1 MTRYGL
7 VSIALLGALGVVR
20 SARADELAIEDVSK
34 LTVQNLAELQAAREH
49 ATAAE
54 RQSSGTRSRLF
65 PSVHVSE
72 EYQYWNKAF
81 APTVQFPGAPPV
93 TFPVRNQQTN
103 LFVVSGRQPL
113 LGLLRGTQDY
123 KARSSDAEA
132 SAAAVKVSESD
143 ARTDVEL
150 EYLRLFQAK
159 ARSEIAQASANE
171 LAQEVTQTAARVKAG
186 TLTNSDLL
194 RIQVA
199 EANARQEV
207 IVADA
212 EATVSRG
219 IILSAIGRS
228 PEDTTTEFKPPLALL
243 AQSDMPSPV
252 AADAVNRRPE
262 MRQVKLRAESA
273 AHDER
278 ASFYAMLPEVDL
290 EGAYLRTDGQKFA
303 DQNSA
308 YVGVKADWAIWE
320 WGAKS
325 SAHEAA
331 AAEVRAA
338 AQDVEAT
345 RRRVLREVA
354 ARRATLGSAA
364 SAVTLARQN
373 IASAE
378 EAYRVTAVQVQA
390 GTSTTTDLLN
400 AESALTEARLKLENA
415 RYAQAAARILL
426 DRAMGLR

>member
-1 MTRYGL
+1 MTRYGF

-20 SARADELAIEDVSK
+20 SAAADEPAIEDVSK

-49 ATAAE
+49 STAAE
-54 RQSSGTRSRLF
+54 EQSKSARGHLL
-65 PSVHVSE
+65 PSVHVSD
-72 EYQYWNKAF
+72 EYQYWNSPF
-81 APTVQFPGAPPV
+81 VIQFGPQGFTA
-93 TFPVRNQQTN
+93 RNQNTN
-103 LFVVSGRQPL
+103 TFAVSGRQPL

-123 KARSSDAEA
+123 KARSTGAEA
-132 SAAAVKVSESD
+132 AVAGVKVSESD

-159 ARSEIAQASANE
+159 ARSDIAEASANE

-186 TLTNSDLL
+186 TLTNADLL

-228 PEDTTTEFKPPLALL
+228 PEDTTTRFAPPTALL
-243 AQSDMPSPV
+243 AQADVPAVRPE
-252 AADAVNRRPE
+252 DAVGRRPE
-262 MRQVKLRAESA
+262 MRQAQLRAESA
-273 AHDER
+273 DHDER
-278 ASFYAMLPEVDL
+278 ARLYALLPEVDL
-290 EGAYLRTDGQKFA
+290 EAAYIRTDGQVFA
-303 DQNSA
+303 PANSA
-308 YVGVKADWAIWE
+308 FVGVKADWSIWE

-325 SAHEAA
+325 SAHG
-331 AAEVRAA
+331 AAEAESRVALR
-338 AQDVEAT
+338 DVEAT

-378 EAYRVTAVQVQA
+378 EAYRVTAVQVRA

-415 RYAQAAARILL
+415 RYAHAAARILL
-426 DRAMGLR
+426 ERALGLR

>member
-1 MTRYGL
+1 
-7 VSIALLGALGVVR
+7 
-20 SARADELAIEDVSK
+20 
-34 LTVQNLAELQAAREH
+34 VQNLAELQSAREH
-49 ATAAE
+49 ANAADE
-54 RQSSGTRSRLF
+54 QRKSARGRLL
-65 PSVHVSE
+65 PSVHLSD
-72 EYQYWNKAF
+72 EYQHWDRPFVIPAF
-81 APTVQFPGAPPV
+81 AAFGALRGQDTNTFAV
-93 TFPVRNQQTN
+93 T
-103 LFVVSGRQPL
+103 GRQPL
-113 LGLLRGTQDY
+113 VGLLRGTQEY
-123 KARSSDAEA
+123 EARSSGAEA
-132 SAAAVKVSESD
+132 AAAGVQVSESD
-143 ARTDVEL
+143 ARSEVEL

-186 TLTNSDLL
+186 TLTNADLL

-228 PEDTTTEFKPPLALL
+228 PEDTTTQFLPPNALL
-243 AQSDMPSPV
+243 AQADVPAASP
-252 AADAVNRRPE
+252 DEAVSRRPE
-262 MRQVKLRAESA
+262 IRQARLHAESA
-273 AHDER
+273 DHDAR
-278 ASFYAMLPEVDL
+278 ASKYAMLPEVDL
-290 EGAYLRTDGQKFA
+290 EGGYMRIDGQKFA
-303 DQNSA
+303 QQKSA
-308 YVGVKADWAIWE
+308 YIGVKADWAIWE
-320 WGAKS
+320 WGSKS
-325 SAHEAA
+325 SAHQAA
-331 AAEVRAA
+331 AAEARAA
-338 AQDVEAT
+338 AHDMEAA

-378 EAYRVTAVQVQA
+378 EAYRVTAVQVRA

-426 DRAMGLR
+426 ERAMGLR